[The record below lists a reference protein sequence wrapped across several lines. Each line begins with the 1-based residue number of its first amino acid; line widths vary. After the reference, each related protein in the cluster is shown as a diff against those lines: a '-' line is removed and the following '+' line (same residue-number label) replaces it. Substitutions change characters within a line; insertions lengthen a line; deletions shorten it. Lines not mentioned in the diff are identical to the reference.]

1 MKSSPLR
8 LPLACLAL
16 AALPL
21 LSYQVIHHPV
31 GVRLRA
37 GSGLEL
43 ALGADGAPPASL
55 AVGDTCGLELI
66 GGPEVL
72 FSEDDEFTFGDC
84 GYGYPWAACLDGCC
98 SHGQDYGLDVG
109 QCRRENSYGFWESI
123 DGGEAW
129 PGMMSPYLASSMVGS
144 ETERH
149 RLLPGPHSIA
159 LGSHSALCIHRGDD
173 MERGH
178 CHRVV
183 RSAREATVSLNIV
196 RLASV
201 SGPEGFVTDKVD
213 SSEEGY
219 ERGFGETDWL
229 SLPLGEPG
237 TMADFSA
244 APYPGVPWPDG
255 HPQWE
260 LWAGAE
266 VATER
271 PADDL
276 GRFSVGT
283 DTAFSGAVAAHC
295 GTSAIL
301 LQLNVVEVAALAVR
315 DSLELDEEGHCVP
328 EEPPWEGQPQDDYAV
343 VEVREPPAQTH
354 VRAYPRP
361 ALPTDRLP
369 EAWSLD
375 GPEGDDP
382 LHRALDISTPGT
394 TRYTA
399 VCGASS
405 RSLAVHVSGVRVEG
419 GEATVRETDP
429 QTGHITAVYLLLAM
443 PDLAHDAQDGV
454 DRRARATLRPLN
466 LAALEGLPLNPWHT
480 MGSNGLN
487 HGQLR
492 ATCSSGLR
500 FVPDGESEETR
511 QAVHGGEAEP
521 CRALEGL
528 PLDAD
533 TPILVEAIGPSPYQR
548 VGHESI
554 TLHYES
560 QVISFTHTLAV
571 RVLDLRTGDTRYL
584 LVNDDNDDMLAYP
597 EDATAGRR
605 LTPHSHVR
613 DCDQDSPVAGEDDL
627 RHVSLPFPAMAA
639 GLPPVTMTLA
649 VAGPARLWRDAG
661 RREELTQREWD
672 AEEVAALGDGGLDVW
687 VEGLSPSGSIGDVR
701 LAATWSVANVSLPR
715 TVSLTVLDMR
725 MGVEGGKLAQ
735 NINLDDFGSDAP
747 GDFGSARC
755 VFWTNTDHDTLH
767 WDDPF
772 LESGAWHEDDTDAAY
787 GGAPEPNCCDDRIG
801 GRGHATKTVHDHD
814 GTHTVR
820 VPPADAD
827 NHCLRDLEDFARLHL
842 RLDPLFAQL
851 EGVEF
856 TLSGAPVNVF
866 EAVEKNLNYLQDLQ
880 TAKDQ
885 VVKRALP
892 ASEGV
897 IRLPAET
904 LRLDGSVS
912 PFIWEGCA
920 PCDADLTLT
929 ARLPDGTAIGRRRVR
944 LVLHDIGDFT
954 DFWSSDGVPSEP
966 VARPPGSLA
975 LGQTGDDYILFV
987 HGYNV
992 TDGEKADWTATA
1004 YKRLWWQGF
1013 RGRLGIFSWP
1023 CVTLPSW
1030 DLISSLPTNTYDN
1043 SDFIAHE
1050 SGKQLSELLAKLERG
1065 YCHGKV
1071 HILAHSQG
1079 NVVTGEGLRQLKECS
1094 VRTYIASQAAISIS
1108 NYIHVETPYFE
1119 KPGYGKPGTSHS
1131 TPDVRAKFPGCHVPA
1146 PYLTPVIGG
1155 RVAKCCNLF
1164 NAEDYA
1170 LRSCDTFS
1178 WEDDNQMRPNIS
1190 YSYHSTNDTDIR
1202 DYNEDAPLC
1211 SHFMR
1216 FQKLY
1221 FPDKPKESQ
1230 TDTFQ
1235 WSDMRDTYEILSY
1248 AAEAWGEP
1256 LGIMASVDGFT
1267 EAMDLQSSP
1276 LNYDKEHYS
1285 HSRQFRSNIVAEHM
1299 YWHEVMRICSP

>member
-1 MKSSPLR
+1 M
-8 LPLACLAL
+8 
-16 AALPL
+16 
-21 LSYQVIHHPV
+21 
-31 GVRLRA
+31 
-37 GSGLEL
+37 
-43 ALGADGAPPASL
+43 
-55 AVGDTCGLELI
+55 
-66 GGPEVL
+66 
-72 FSEDDEFTFGDC
+72 
-84 GYGYPWAACLDGCC
+84 
-98 SHGQDYGLDVG
+98 
-109 QCRRENSYGFWESI
+109 
-123 DGGEAW
+123 
-129 PGMMSPYLASSMVGS
+129 
-144 ETERH
+144 
-149 RLLPGPHSIA
+149 
-159 LGSHSALCIHRGDD
+159 
-173 MERGH
+173 
-178 CHRVV
+178 
-183 RSAREATVSLNIV
+183 
-196 RLASV
+196 
-201 SGPEGFVTDKVD
+201 
-213 SSEEGY
+213 
-219 ERGFGETDWL
+219 
-229 SLPLGEPG
+229 
-237 TMADFSA
+237 
-244 APYPGVPWPDG
+244 
-255 HPQWE
+255 
-260 LWAGAE
+260 
-266 VATER
+266 
-271 PADDL
+271 
-276 GRFSVGT
+276 
-283 DTAFSGAVAAHC
+283 
-295 GTSAIL
+295 
-301 LQLNVVEVAALAVR
+301 
-315 DSLELDEEGHCVP
+315 
-328 EEPPWEGQPQDDYAV
+328 
-343 VEVREPPAQTH
+343 
-354 VRAYPRP
+354 
-361 ALPTDRLP
+361 
-369 EAWSLD
+369 
-375 GPEGDDP
+375 
-382 LHRALDISTPGT
+382 
-394 TRYTA
+394 
-399 VCGASS
+399 
-405 RSLAVHVSGVRVEG
+405 RVEG
-419 GEATVRETDP
+419 GEATVRETDS
-429 QTGHITAVYLLLAM
+429 QTGRVTAVYLLLAM

-454 DRRARATLRPLN
+454 DRRAQATLRPLN
-466 LAALEGLPLNPWHT
+466 LAALEGLPLKPWHI
-480 MGSNGLN
+480 MGSDGLN

-597 EDATAGRR
+597 EDATAERR

-639 GLPPVTMTLA
+639 GLPPVTLELA
-649 VAGPARLWRDAG
+649 VAGPVRLWRDAG

-725 MGVEGGKLAQ
+725 MGVEGGKLAED
-735 NINLDDFGSDAP
+735 IDLDDFGSDAP

-767 WDDPF
+767 WDDPL

-801 GRGHATKTVHDHD
+801 GRGYATKTVHDHD
-814 GTHTVR
+814 GSHTVR

-897 IRLPAET
+897 IRLSEET

-966 VARPPGSLA
+966 VARHPGSLA

-1023 CVTLPSW
+1023 CELFS
-1030 DLISSLPTNTYDN
+1030 ISFTTYDD
-1043 SDFIAHE
+1043 SDYKAWNAGAE
-1050 SGKQLSELLAKLERG
+1050 LKKLLVQLQTGG
-1065 YCHGKV
+1065 YAGRV
-1071 HILAHSQG
+1071 HLLAHSQS
-1079 NVVTGEGLRQLKECS
+1079 NVVAGSALRLLPSEHCI
-1094 VRTYIASQAAISIS
+1094 RTYIASQAAISES
-1108 NYIHVETPYFE
+1108 CYRKVRKAYFADDLTGG
-1119 KPGYGKPGTSHS
+1119 PT
-1131 TPDVRAKFPGCHVPA
+1131 TPDVRASFPGWSDSPRPPFLDTVQMGVKA
-1146 PYLTPVIGG
+1146 QKMI
-1155 RVAKCCNLF
+1155 NLY
-1164 NAEDYA
+1164 NSLDYA
-1170 LRSCDTFS
+1170 LHSAWVGS
-1178 WEDDNQMRPNIS
+1178 WEMNNKMRPDAGYDYHGNVDEYDEGLPDGDRS
-1190 YSYHSTNDTDIR
+1190 YFYKGIFVDF
-1202 DYNEDAPLC
+1202 NERL
-1211 SHFMR
+1211 R
-1216 FQKLY
+1216 FPVPTADHATEALL
-1221 FPDKPKESQ
+1221 
-1230 TDTFQ
+1230 
-1235 WSDMRDTYEILSY
+1235 DTYEIFAY
-1248 AAEAWGEP
+1248 AAEARGVP
-1256 LGIMASVDGFT
+1256 IGCKAMGGIFGTSVD
-1267 EAMDLQSSP
+1267 
-1276 LNYDKEHYS
+1276 LNALVQYDDKHYS
-1285 HSRQFRSNIVAEHM
+1285 HSRQFRSNIVAEWP
-1299 YWHEVMRICSP
+1299 YWKQILDTNKAKERQ